1 MGLLND
7 TLTAFPAFASLNVIA
22 LLRNSAILSC
32 MWTTTIRP
40 RFCETDALGH
50 INNTVI
56 PVWFL
61 EAREPVI
68 AIFTSEPASSD
79 NGLAM
84 VHMDVTFKAE
94 SLFGS
99 PVTVTTTIGK
109 IGNRSLEVIQR
120 AWQSGKL
127 TAVGKATLVSFD
139 TVSRQSQPI
148 TESQRE
154 RLLPHL
160 DTPEA
165 EQHPQ

>member
-1 MGLLND
+1 
-7 TLTAFPAFASLNVIA
+7 
-22 LLRNSAILSC
+22 

-50 INNTVI
+50 INNTVL

-68 AIFTSEPASSD
+68 AIFTAELSRSE

-84 VHMDVTFKAE
+84 VNMEIAFKAE

-109 IGNRSLEVIQR
+109 VGNSSLQVIQR
-120 AWQSGKL
+120 AWQNGVM
-127 TAVGKATLVSFD
+127 TAQGTATLVSFN
-139 TVSRQSQPI
+139 TTSRQSQPI
-148 TESQRE
+148 TDAQRAQLAE
-154 RLLPHL
+154 HL
-160 DTPEA
+160 DCEEA
-165 EQHPQ
+165 RQPPC

>member
-1 MGLLND
+1 M
-7 TLTAFPAFASLNVIA
+7 FPLVRPLFTSIIA
-22 LLRNSAILSC
+22 LRRFCAILAV

-50 INNTVI
+50 INNTVL

-68 AIFTSEPASSD
+68 AIFTPEPARTE

-84 VHMDVTFKAE
+84 VHMDITFKAE

-109 IGNRSLEVIQR
+109 VGNRSMEVVQR
-120 AWQSGKL
+120 AWQNGVL
-127 TAVGKATLVSFD
+127 TAIGKATLVSFN
-139 TVSRQSQPI
+139 TRERKSQPI
-148 TESQRE
+148 TDTQRE
-154 RLLPHL
+154 QLQHHL
-160 DTPEA
+160 DGPAA
-165 EQHPQ
+165 EQPPE